1 VTRDIK
7 VASRRWALVAGRG
20 LLLLGAGLALVFVV
34 ASHLGE
40 ASSASG
46 LVTGALAI
54 GVIALLV
61 VLGWR
66 APRHGGWLLVIV
78 GLSLLAMNPTSAVM
92 WTIAVPP
99 MLLGALLI
107 WGSVPVKSAPR

>member
-1 VTRDIK
+1 VTRDFK
-7 VASRRWALVAGRG
+7 VAARHRALVAGRI
-20 LLLLGAGLALVFVV
+20 LLLLGAGLAIVFVV
-34 ASHLGE
+34 ASHLSE
-40 ASSASG
+40 ASSAAG
-46 LVTGALAI
+46 LVTATLAI

-99 MLLGALLI
+99 MLLGALLL
-107 WGSVPVKSAPR
+107 WGSWPPGGAPR